1 MVNFE
6 FSNTTKI
13 VFGRGTE
20 DQVGELTAAHGKKVL
35 LHYGGGSIKRTGLY
49 DRVVNSLQSAGVEI
63 VELGG
68 VQSNPRVS
76 LIREGIELCREEQI
90 DFILAVGGGSVIDS
104 SKGIAAGTYF
114 EGDVW
119 DLYLR
124 KEAVGKCLPVG
135 VVLTLPAAGSESSPA
150 SVVTNEDGW
159 WKRDIDSL
167 DLRPAFAILN
177 PELTFTLPPYQTG
190 CGATDMMA
198 HVMERYFTKTEH
210 VELTDRMAEA
220 IMKTI
225 VNNGPR
231 LIEEPRDYD
240 TRAEIMWAGTL
251 AHNDLIGTGRE
262 QDWAS
267 HMIEHELSGIYDIAH
282 GAGLAIIFPAW
293 MKFVY
298 KTDIPRFAQF
308 AHRVFDIEINTRDL
322 EETALAGIKALEDF
336 FKRLQM
342 PTTLSEAEITEE
354 HFEEMA
360 EKATDYGNKTVGGFV
375 KLKKEDIVS
384 IYKLAR

>member
-1 MVNFE
+1 MLNFE

-13 VFGRGTE
+13 VFGRDTE
-20 DQVGELTAAHGKKVL
+20 ERVGELTAAHGKKVL

-49 DRVVNSLQSAGVEI
+49 DRVVKSLKEAGVEI

-76 LIREGIELCREEQI
+76 LVREGIKLCREEQI

-104 SKGIAAGTYF
+104 SKGIAAGTYY

-124 KEAVGKCLPVG
+124 KEPVGKCLPVG

-167 DLRPAFAILN
+167 DLRPVFAILN
-177 PELTFTLPPYQTG
+177 PELTYTLPPYQTA

-198 HVMERYFTKTEH
+198 HVMERYFTTTEH

-225 VNNGPR
+225 VNNAPR

-240 TRAEIMWAGTL
+240 ARAEIMWAGTL
-251 AHNDLIGTGRE
+251 AHNDLIGTGRA

-282 GAGLAIIFPAW
+282 GAGLAIVFPAW

-308 AHRVFDIEINTRDL
+308 ANRVFGIEINTRDL
-322 EETALAGIKALEDF
+322 EETALAGIRALEDF
-336 FKRLQM
+336 FRSLKM
-342 PTTLSEAEITEE
+342 PIRLSEADITDE

-360 EKATDYGNKTVGGFV
+360 EKATDHGNKTVGGFV

>member
-1 MVNFE
+1 MINFE

-13 VFGRGTE
+13 VFGRDTE
-20 DQVGELTAAHGKKVL
+20 ERVGELTAAHGKKVL
-35 LHYGGGSIKRTGLY
+35 LHYGGGSIKRSGLY
-49 DRVVNSLQSAGVEI
+49 DRVVESLEKAGLSI

-76 LIREGIELCREEQI
+76 LIREGIKLCREEQI

-104 SKGIAAGTYF
+104 SKGIAAGTYY

-124 KEAVGKCLPVG
+124 KEPVGKCLPVG

-177 PELTFTLPPYQTG
+177 PELTFSLPPYQTA

-198 HVMERYFTKTEH
+198 HVMERYFTTTEH

-225 VNNGPR
+225 VNNAPR

-251 AHNDLIGTGRE
+251 AHNDLIGTGRA

-282 GAGLAIIFPAW
+282 GAGLAIVFPAW

-298 KTDIPRFAQF
+298 KKDIPRFAQF
-308 AHRVFDIEINTRDL
+308 ANRVFGIEINTRDL
-322 EETALAGIKALEDF
+322 EETALAGIRALEDF
-336 FKRLQM
+336 FRSLKM
-342 PTTLSEAEITEE
+342 PIRLSEADITDE

-360 EKATDYGNKTVGGFV
+360 EKATDHGSKTVGDFV